1 MTDDVRVKFSKK
13 LQAIRKE
20 RNLSQEKMA
29 LICGIDRTYLGRIE
43 RLERTPSLTV
53 LQKIANGLNI
63 TLSELFKEI
72 DL

>member
-53 LQKIANGLNI
+53 LQKIANRLNI

>member
-29 LICGIDRTYLGRIE
+29 LICGSDRTYLGRIE